1 MLSRLR
7 ISRTLVV
14 AAILVAVVFGLAL
27 HGSLVP
33 RANAAGNG
41 YHQTNLVADVAGLAA
56 VTDANLVNP
65 WGLVAGPSSPWWV
78 SDNHTGFSTVY
89 NGSGQP
95 VPAGSPLI
103 VAVAPPSGSPAGT
116 VAAPTGIVFN
126 GTSDFKVDGTNA
138 AKFIFSTEDGT
149 ISGWASSAV
158 SVLKA
163 DNSSADAIYKGLAIG
178 SNSSGNVLFATD
190 FHNGKVDAFDASYAP
205 ATLTGTFADPNLPAG
220 FAPFGIQNLGGQ
232 LYVTYAKQDAVKH
245 DDAPGVGSGYVDVF
259 DMNGNLVK
267 RLISQGKL
275 NSPWGIAMA
284 PANFGDFS
292 SDLLV
297 GDFGDGA
304 INAFDPSTG
313 AFIGALTADNGN
325 ALVIP
330 GLWALAFGNGATAG
344 PTTTLFFTAGPGGEE
359 HGLFGSLTAVASASP
374 TPQVTVVPTASP
386 KGLPSTGGMP
396 VGNTDLPVGLLA
408 LAIGAILAF
417 GSAATLLRVR
427 SGR

>member
-1 MLSRLR
+1 MSLRLR
-7 ISRTLVV
+7 LSRTLVG
-14 AAILVAVVFGLAL
+14 AAILVAVLLGLTLRGTLA
-27 HGSLVP
+27 P

-41 YHQTNLVADVAGLAA
+41 YHQTNLVADVAGQAA

-65 WGLVAGPSSPWWV
+65 WGLVAGPTTPWWI
-78 SDNHTGFSTVY
+78 SDNHSGFSTVY

-103 VAVAPPSGSPAGT
+103 VAVAPPGGSPAGT

-126 GTSDFKVDGTNA
+126 GTSDFKLDGTTA

-149 ISGWASSAV
+149 ISGWASGAT

-163 DNSSADAIYKGLAIG
+163 DNSSTNAIYKGLAIG

-190 FHNGKVDAFDASYAP
+190 FHNGKIDAFNASYAP

-232 LYVTYAKQDAVKH
+232 LYVTFAKQGADKH
-245 DDAPGVGSGYVDVF
+245 DDTPGVGSGFVDVF

-275 NSPWGIAMA
+275 NSPWGVALA

-292 SDLLV
+292 GDLLV
-297 GDFGDGA
+297 GNFGDGA
-304 INAFDPSTG
+304 INAFNPATG
-313 AFIGALTADNGN
+313 AFVGAMTAENGN
-325 ALVIP
+325 PIVNP
-330 GLWALAFGNGATAG
+330 GLWALAFGNGSAAG
-344 PTTTLFFTAGPGGEE
+344 DATTLFFTAGIGAEQ
-359 HGLFGSLTAVASASP
+359 HGLFGSLGAVATASP
-374 TPQVTVVPTASP
+374 TPHVTAVATASP
-386 KGLPSTGGMP
+386 KGLPSTGGAP
-396 VGNTDLPVGLLA
+396 ADPADLPVGPLA
-408 LAIGAILAF
+408 IAIGAILAF
-417 GSAATLLRVR
+417 GSAAIVAGVR
-427 SGR
+427 RSR